1 MYKITSEYLTIIGQ
15 INTLLLRG
23 TIWLVRG
30 EKYPGVEQLGSLLAR
45 GGKYEEGPAKT
56 RGGTPTW
63 CGQVLSIEEIFV
75 ILLQRN
81 TDILKIILKYYRMI

>member
-1 MYKITSEYLTIIGQ
+1 MYKITSEYFTIIGQ

-63 CGQVLSIEEIFV
+63 CGQVLSIGGTIKDNIQYV
-75 ILLQRN
+75 ILLEKR
-81 TDILKIILKYYRMI
+81 KCS